1 MVYMVNWTLDAGEFQ
16 FNPVEH
22 PFSAMPSPKGL
33 AQGDGDSRTVKE
45 HELPGEDDE
54 EDAEVELGKGGE
66 DEEDEED
73 EEDVEDDE
81 VLISFLFAHLASI
94 LLDPRP

>member
-1 MVYMVNWTLDAGEFQ
+1 MVNWTLDAGEFQ
-16 FNPVEH
+16 FNLVEH

-54 EDAEVELGKGGE
+54 EDAEVDLGKGGE

>member
-1 MVYMVNWTLDAGEFQ
+1 MVNRTLDAGEFQ

-22 PFSAMPSPKGL
+22 PFSAMSSPKGL

-45 HELPGEDDE
+45 HELHGEDD
-54 EDAEVELGKGGE
+54 EVELGKGGE